1 MFSWQFFQA
10 LGKWLPFIRGEKDTE
25 KEKEEKKKWN
35 KLYRFKNN
43 WVRWWKIRKF
53 TLVTRGR
60 RPEHIIRRKKKV
72 LGIGIPSDIFEEGK
86 KFVDWWIDVSWKE
99 IKEKREMEHDV
110 VGIWSK

>member
-1 MFSWQFFQA
+1 M
-10 LGKWLPFIRGEKDTE
+10 ED
-25 KEKEEKKKWN
+25 KKVYIGHKGSSPGTHN
-35 KLYRFKNN
+35 KK
-43 WVRWWKIRKF
+43 
-53 TLVTRGR
+53 
-60 RPEHIIRRKKKV
+60 KKKV